1 MALGILLI
9 MFVSV
14 SVISVLGVLIMF
26 LSKST
31 KVKKAAF
38 YAMSIWGMVLA
49 VLSATSLPQNYIG
62 EQVTAW
68 SAGVLSVIGLLVHV
82 KAKNKNQRLIAYLL
96 VTVSIIV
103 GILKLF
109 SFV

>member
-31 KVKKAAF
+31 KVKKAA
-38 YAMSIWGMVLA
+38 ASQRQGEKR
-49 VLSATSLPQNYIG
+49 LSERIHPGFRVG
-62 EQVTAW
+62 ERRPIRVEKKRVACFG
-68 SAGVLSVIGLLVHV
+68 ARNGGHEDG
-82 KAKNKNQRLIAYLL
+82 KRNKQEKEQRHDDF
-96 VTVSIIV
+96 V
-103 GILKLF
+103 GTF
-109 SFV
+109 DA

>member
-31 KVKKAAF
+31 KVKKLHF
-38 YAMSIWGMVLA
+38 TLCRF
-49 VLSATSLPQNYIG
+49 G
-62 EQVTAW
+62 EW
-68 SAGVLSVIGLLVHV
+68 FW
-82 KAKNKNQRLIAYLL
+82 R
-96 VTVSIIV
+96 
-103 GILKLF
+103 F
-109 SFV
+109 

>member
-49 VLSATSLPQNYIG
+49 VLSAPVCRRTILASKSLPGRLAY
-62 EQVTAW
+62 
-68 SAGVLSVIGLLVHV
+68 SVLLVCWCM
-82 KAKNKNQRLIAYLL
+82 
-96 VTVSIIV
+96 
-103 GILKLF
+103 
-109 SFV
+109 